1 VVRRFRGRVRGYV
14 IERSGDGSWDRG
26 GVPRNGNVGP
36 TPSNVTSIGDLSAS
50 SHLSSIN
57 VVDLKNSHDPMAI
70 LLVAQSLR
78 IRQIRVD
85 HDERIELFSL
95 VVRERSQADLG
106 LLQGLPQT
114 EKTEN
119 LHISRA
125 YCHELR
131 SR

>member
-1 VVRRFRGRVRGYV
+1 M
-14 IERSGDGSWDRG
+14 
-26 GVPRNGNVGP
+26 
-36 TPSNVTSIGDLSAS
+36 T
-50 SHLSSIN
+50 
-57 VVDLKNSHDPMAI
+57 I
-70 LLVAQSLR
+70 LLVAQPLR

-106 LLQGLPQT
+106 LLQCLPQT
-114 EKTEN
+114 GKTEN